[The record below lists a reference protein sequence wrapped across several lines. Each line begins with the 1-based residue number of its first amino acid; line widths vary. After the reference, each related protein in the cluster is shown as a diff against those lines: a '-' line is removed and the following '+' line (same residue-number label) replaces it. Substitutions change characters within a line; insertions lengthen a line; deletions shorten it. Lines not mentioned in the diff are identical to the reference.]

1 VLSLIRFKK
10 LKIYFGCDDM
20 FDDLR
25 RIINNVVSLKFAF
38 WGLIFVALNS
48 VSVGLSAQGYP
59 SKPITLIAPYTA
71 GGDSDFSGR
80 NLASVATKLMNQP
93 LIVQNIVGASGTIG
107 SLKVRNSTPDGYTLL
122 ISRVGSQ
129 AIVPALDSKTP
140 YKWNDFTFISLL
152 DLNPMVCV
160 VKSDSPYK
168 NMKDLLGALRSDPG
182 KLNYATAGPGTSQHL
197 SVEIL
202 LNAANLPSSAAA
214 MIPYKSA
221 GESSAA
227 LLGNQVDFVCN
238 TMTTLAGQIKG
249 GSMRGLMVSTPDRL
263 KDFPDI
269 PSSRE
274 LGLNQFEQATGW
286 SGLFGPP
293 GLPQDVV
300 DKWAEVLKKVAQDP
314 AWENANKTAG
324 AIPAIRS
331 PAETDQFVKQ
341 QVLLYEK
348 LGTNLGLRK

>member
-1 VLSLIRFKK
+1 
-10 LKIYFGCDDM
+10 M

-25 RIINNVVSLKFAF
+25 RMVNDASSLKLTFF
-38 WGLIFVALNS
+38 GLIFVVFNS
-48 VSVGLSAQGYP
+48 VSVSLCAQGYP

-80 NLASVATKLMNQP
+80 NLAAVASKFMNQP

-107 SLKVRNSTPDGYTLL
+107 SLKVRNSPPDGYTLL

-160 VKSDSPYK
+160 VKSDSPYR
-168 NMKDLLGALRSDPG
+168 NMKDLLNALRSDPG
-182 KLNYATAGPGTSQHL
+182 KLNYATAGAGTSQHL

-202 LNAANLPSSAAA
+202 LNAANLPSSAAT

-286 SGLFGPP
+286 SGLYGPP
-293 GLPQDVV
+293 GLSQEIV
-300 DKWAEVLKKVAQDP
+300 DKRAEVLKKVAQDP
-314 AWENANKTAG
+314 AWDAANKTAG

-331 PAETDQFVKQ
+331 PSETDQYVKQ
-341 QVLLYEK
+341 QVLLYER
-348 LGTNLGLRK
+348 LGANLGLRK

>member
-1 VLSLIRFKK
+1 MCLNLRKIVFLVLA
-10 LKIYFGCDDM
+10 C
-20 FDDLR
+20 
-25 RIINNVVSLKFAF
+25 VST
-38 WGLIFVALNS
+38 GLL
-48 VSVGLSAQGYP
+48 AQGYP
-59 SKPITLIAPYTA
+59 TRPITLIAPYSA
-71 GGDSDFSGR
+71 GGDSDFSAR
-80 NLASVATKLMNQP
+80 NLAAAATKYINQP
-93 LIVQNIVGASGTIG
+93 LIVQNIVGASGVIG
-107 SLKVRNSTPDGYTLL
+107 SVKVRNSPPDGYVLL

-129 AIVPALDSKTP
+129 GIVPALDSKTP

-152 DLNPMVCV
+152 DLNPMVCA

-168 NMKDLLGALRSDPG
+168 NMKDLIQAIRSEPG

-214 MIPYKSA
+214 MIPYKSG
-221 GESSAA
+221 GETSSA
-227 LLGNQVDFVCN
+227 LLGGQVDFVCN

-249 GSMRGLMVSTPDRL
+249 GSMRGLMVSTPERL

-274 LGLNQFEQATGW
+274 LGLSQFEQAAGW

-293 GLPQDVV
+293 GLPQDIV
-300 DKWAEVLKKVAQDP
+300 DKWSEVLKKVAQDQS
-314 AWENANKTAG
+314 WEAGNKTAG

-331 PAETDQFVKQ
+331 PLETEQFVKQ

>member
-1 VLSLIRFKK
+1 
-10 LKIYFGCDDM
+10 M

-25 RIINNVVSLKFAF
+25 GILNNVLNLRFAF
-38 WGLIFVALNS
+38 LGLIFVGLNS
-48 VSVGLSAQGYP
+48 ASVSLSAQPYP
-59 SKPITLIAPYTA
+59 SKPINLIAPYSA

-80 NLASVATKLMNQP
+80 NLAAVATKFMNQP

-107 SLKVRNSTPDGYTLL
+107 SLKVRNSPPDGYTLL

-140 YKWNDFTFISLL
+140 YKWSDFTFITLL
-152 DLNPMVCV
+152 DLNPMVCA

-202 LNAANLPSSAAA
+202 LNAANLPSAAA
-214 MIPYKSA
+214 TMIPYKSG

-249 GSMRGLMVSTPDRL
+249 GSMRGLMVSTQDRL

-274 LGLNQFEQATGW
+274 LGLSQFEQATGW

-293 GLPQDVV
+293 GLPQEVV
-300 DKWAEVLKKVAQDP
+300 DKWTEVLKKVAQDST
-314 AWENANKTAG
+314 WENANKMAG

-331 PAETDQFVKQ
+331 PSETDQFVRQ
-341 QVLLYEK
+341 QIQLYER

>member
-1 VLSLIRFKK
+1 MFLNLRKAVFVLL
-10 LKIYFGCDDM
+10 
-20 FDDLR
+20 
-25 RIINNVVSLKFAF
+25 A
-38 WGLIFVALNS
+38 S
-48 VSVGLSAQGYP
+48 VSAGLLAQSYP
-59 SKPITLIAPYTA
+59 SRPITLIAPYSA

-80 NLASVATKLMNQP
+80 NLAAVATKYMNQP

-107 SLKVRNSTPDGYTLL
+107 SLKVRNSPPDGYFLL

-140 YKWNDFTFISLL
+140 YKWSDFTFISLL
-152 DLNPMVCV
+152 DLNPMVCA
-160 VKSDSPYK
+160 VKSDSSYK
-168 NMKDLLGALRSDPG
+168 NMKDLIQAIRSEPG

-202 LNAANLPSSAAA
+202 LNAANLSSSAAA
-214 MIPYKSA
+214 MIPYKSG
-221 GESSAA
+221 GETSAA
-227 LLGNQVDFVCN
+227 LLSGQVDFVCN

-263 KDFPDI
+263 KDFPEI

-274 LGLNQFEQATGW
+274 LGLSQFEQATGW

-293 GLPQDVV
+293 GLPQDIV
-300 DKWAEVLKKVAQDP
+300 DKWSEVLKKVAQDP
-314 AWENANKTAG
+314 SWEAGNKTAG

-331 PAETDQFVKQ
+331 PSETEQFVKQ
-341 QVLLYEK
+341 QFLLYEK
-348 LGTNLGLRK
+348 LGANLGLRK

>member
-1 VLSLIRFKK
+1 MFLNLRKIVFVLLTF
-10 LKIYFGCDDM
+10 
-20 FDDLR
+20 
-25 RIINNVVSLKFAF
+25 VSEVLF
-38 WGLIFVALNS
+38 
-48 VSVGLSAQGYP
+48 AQGYP
-59 SKPITLIAPYTA
+59 ARPITLIAPYSA

-80 NLASVATKLMNQP
+80 NLAAVATKYMNQP

-107 SLKVRNSTPDGYTLL
+107 SLKVRNSSPDGYLLL

-140 YKWNDFTFISLL
+140 YKWNEFTFISLL
-152 DLNPMVCV
+152 DLNPMVCA

-168 NMKDLLGALRSDPG
+168 SLKDLIQAIRSEPG

-202 LNAANLPSSAAA
+202 LNAANLSSSAAT
-214 MIPYKSA
+214 MIPYKSG
-221 GESSAA
+221 GETSAA

-249 GSMRGLMVSTPDRL
+249 GSMRGLMVSTPERL

-274 LGLNQFEQATGW
+274 LGFGQFEQATGW

-293 GLPQDVV
+293 GLPQDIV
-300 DKWAEVLKKVAQDP
+300 DKWSEVLKKVAQDSS
-314 AWENANKTAG
+314 WEAGNKTAG

-331 PAETDQFVKQ
+331 PSETEQFVKQ
-341 QVLLYEK
+341 QFMLYEK
-348 LGTNLGLRK
+348 LGASLGLRK

>member
-1 VLSLIRFKK
+1 MFVRLRNIILHVLGASFFALSCASQSLMAQSYPNRP
-10 LKIYFGCDDM
+10 
-20 FDDLR
+20 
-25 RIINNVVSLKFAF
+25 INLV
-38 WGLIFVALNS
+38 
-48 VSVGLSAQGYP
+48 
-59 SKPITLIAPYTA
+59 APYSA

-80 NLASVATKLMNQP
+80 NLAAVATKYMNQP

-107 SLKVRNSTPDGYTLL
+107 SLKVRNAPPDGYMLL

-140 YKWNDFTFISLL
+140 YKWSDFTFISLL

-168 NMKDLLGALRSDPG
+168 NMKDLIQAIRSDPG

-197 SVEIL
+197 SVEIM
-202 LNAANLPSSAAA
+202 LNAASLPSSAAT
-214 MIPYKSA
+214 MIPYKSG

-263 KDFPDI
+263 KDYPEI

-274 LGLNQFEQATGW
+274 LGLSQFEQATGW

-293 GLPQDVV
+293 GMPQEVV
-300 DKWAEVLKKVAQDP
+300 DKWTETLKKVAQDP
-314 AWENANKTAG
+314 SWEAGNKSAG

-331 PAETDQFVKQ
+331 PSETELFVRQ
-341 QVLLYEK
+341 QVQLYEK

>member
-1 VLSLIRFKK
+1 MYLNLRKIVFVLLACAS
-10 LKIYFGCDDM
+10 
-20 FDDLR
+20 
-25 RIINNVVSLKFAF
+25 A
-38 WGLIFVALNS
+38 GLL
-48 VSVGLSAQGYP
+48 AQGYP
-59 SKPITLIAPYTA
+59 VKPVTLIAPYSA

-80 NLASVATKLMNQP
+80 NLAAVATKYINQP

-107 SLKVRNSTPDGYTLL
+107 SLKVRNSSPDGYVLL

-152 DLNPMVCV
+152 DLNPMVCA

-168 NMKDLLGALRSDPG
+168 NMKDLIQAIRSEPG

-202 LNAANLPSSAAA
+202 LNAANLPSTAAT
-214 MIPYKSA
+214 MIPYKSG
-221 GESSAA
+221 GETSAA

-238 TMTTLAGQIKG
+238 TMTTLAGQIRG
-249 GSMRGLMVSTPDRL
+249 GSMRGLMVSTPERL
-263 KDFPDI
+263 KDYPDI

-293 GLPQDVV
+293 GLPQEIV
-300 DKWAEVLKKVAQDP
+300 DKWSELLKKVAQDP
-314 AWENANKTAG
+314 SWEAANKTAG

-331 PAETDQFVKQ
+331 PSETGQFLKEQ
-341 QVLLYEK
+341 FLLYEK

>member
-1 VLSLIRFKK
+1 MFNNLCKIIKATLG
-10 LKIYFGCDDM
+10 LKIPFFG
-20 FDDLR
+20 F
-25 RIINNVVSLKFAF
+25 
-38 WGLIFVALNS
+38 IFLALNS
-48 VSVGLSAQGYP
+48 ISLGLSAQGYP
-59 SKPITLIAPYTA
+59 NKSITLIAPYTA

-80 NLASVATKLMNQP
+80 NLAAVATKFMNQP

-107 SLKVRNSTPDGYTLL
+107 SLKVRNSPPDGYTLL

-140 YKWNDFTFISLL
+140 YKWTDFTFISLL

-168 NMKDLLGALRSDPG
+168 NMQDLLNALRSNPG

-202 LNAANLPSSAAA
+202 LNAANLPSAAA
-214 MIPYKSA
+214 TMIPYKSA

-249 GSMRGLMVSTPDRL
+249 GSMRGLMVSTVDRL
-263 KDFPDI
+263 KDFPEI
-269 PSSRE
+269 PTSRE

-293 GLPQDVV
+293 GMPQEVI
-300 DKWAEVLKKVAQDP
+300 DKWTEVLKKVATDP
-314 AWENANKTAG
+314 SWEGANKTAG

-331 PAETDQFVKQ
+331 PSETEQFVKQ
-341 QVLLYEK
+341 QVTLYER

>member
-1 VLSLIRFKK
+1 MLSNLRKIFLIAFTC
-10 LKIYFGCDDM
+10 IST
-20 FDDLR
+20 
-25 RIINNVVSLKFAF
+25 SL
-38 WGLIFVALNS
+38 L
-48 VSVGLSAQGYP
+48 AQSYP
-59 SKPITLIAPYTA
+59 VKPITLIAPYSA

-80 NLASVATKLMNQP
+80 NLAAVATKYINQP

-107 SLKVRNSTPDGYTLL
+107 SLKVRNSPPDGYVLL

-129 AIVPALDSKTP
+129 AIVPALDTKTP
-140 YKWNDFTFISLL
+140 YKWSDFTFISLL

-168 NMKDLLGALRSDPG
+168 NMKDLIQAVKSDPG

-202 LNAANLPSSAAA
+202 LNAANLPSSAAT
-214 MIPYKSA
+214 MIPYKSG

-227 LLGNQVDFVCN
+227 LLSNQVDFACN

-274 LGLNQFEQATGW
+274 LGLSQFEQATGW

-293 GLPQDVV
+293 GMPQDIV
-300 DKWAEVLKKVAQDP
+300 DKWSEVLKKVAVDP
-314 AWENANKTAG
+314 SWEAGNKTAG

-331 PAETDQFVKQ
+331 PAETEQFVKQ
-341 QVLLYEK
+341 QFLLYEK
-348 LGTNLGLRK
+348 LGTSLGLRK